1 MAGRFDL
8 RPEDRTP
15 YESRVYV
22 DAPAPAPQQSPLGSA
37 VGWAGGKILGAL
49 GGVGSA
55 IGEAAADQEIEAA
68 RAQAG
73 GTITRFAAPGA
84 ARSAATAEA
93 AAGQPPG
100 SQDRT
105 MADAMA
111 LLEQSAGGPVYAP
124 VTDRSS
130 TTTRQSSALDPAE
143 ALRLGQQLAA
153 ADESRQQIERDVAS
167 GRDAL
172 DAQAQAVR
180 GRVAQAADAERARAG
195 GRATAAESRLRAL
208 DAQLDAQRAQL
219 DGTEMQTLATFST
232 AGKVMLGLAA
242 ALEGFSASQQR
253 RPNNV
258 GQLLQLA
265 LNQDMQIQRGN
276 LQRNLERLGA
286 TERQR
291 DDAMARW
298 KEAEGARR
306 ASAERG
312 MAMQL
317 ADLAARGKTLDD
329 RMDYARAASEMAA
342 RSVQQRAALSEAG
355 RAKTTSSSSSQTQM
369 VHVGGDG
376 AAGRTGAKISD
387 DVIKMQQAAA
397 AIPAT
402 VNSYLREL
410 AKVGSNKNTAA
421 SWLAGKVAPA
431 SQRGKVEGLKTQ
443 MAMSAVRPVGTGNPS
458 ETEIAGYKA
467 RVPSPEMPLS
477 AQRAATSDIYR
488 GHIDAI
494 KTRLRNAV
502 IERKPSDVRSLMQ
515 QLDAMVKARNEG
527 LALLVPRQ
535 AE

>member
-22 DAPAPAPQQSPLGSA
+22 DAPAPAPQQQSPLGA
-37 VGWAGGKILGAL
+37 AAGWAGRNILGAL

-153 ADESRQQIERDVAS
+153 ADESRKQIERDVAS

-180 GRVAQAADAERARAG
+180 SRVAQAADAERARAG

-253 RPNNV
+253 RPSNV

-298 KEAEGARR
+298 KEAEGTRR

-329 RMDYARAASEMAA
+329 RMDYARAASEMTA

-369 VHVGGDG
+369 AQVGGAG
-376 AAGRTGAKISD
+376 AAGGKGAEISA
-387 DVIKMQQAAA
+387 DVIKITQGVASVPVS
-397 AIPAT
+397 I
-402 VNSYLREL
+402 NSYLGQLSKFKEGTW
-410 AKVGSNKNTAA
+410 AGGAA
-421 SWLAGKVAPA
+421 SGIVSPAGERKKVDATA
-431 SQRGKVEGLKTQ
+431 REV
-443 MAMSAVRPVGTGNPS
+443 AMSAVRLPGTGPVDKLEGEANLS
-458 ETEIAGYKA
+458 
-467 RVPSPEMPLS
+467 RVPQVTDSIPRRRMLAS
-477 AQRAATSDIYR
+477 AMYDKFASQLKER
-488 GHIDAI
+488 I
-494 KTRLRNAV
+494 KTAV
-502 IERKPSDVRSLMQ
+502 IERKPQDVRALLGSLETLQ
-515 QLDAMVKARNEG
+515 KARAEG
-527 LALLVPRQ
+527 IARLSRQ

>member
-1 MAGRFDL
+1 MAEPTTRERADAALMAARRRAGL
-8 RPEDRTP
+8 ELAAPSP
-15 YESRVYV
+15 LSRVAGSLDV
-22 DAPAPAPQQSPLGSA
+22 LGTGIA
-37 VGWAGGKILGAL
+37 GAL
-49 GGVGSA
+49 GGVGEA
-55 IGEAAADQEIEAA
+55 IGGAVADSSIEQD
-68 RAQAG
+68 RAMG
-73 GTITRFAAPGA
+73 VTRTAFGVPK
-84 ARSAATAEA
+84 ATAPA
-93 AAGQPPG
+93 PAPAPAAGQPGADGP
-100 SQDRT
+100 QDRT

-111 LLEQSAGGPVYAP
+111 LRDQSAGGPVYAP
-124 VTDRSS
+124 MTDRSS

-153 ADESRQQIERDVAS
+153 ADESRQKIERDVAS
-167 GRDAL
+167 GREGL

-219 DGTEMQTLATFST
+219 DGSEMQTLATYST

-242 ALEGFSASQQR
+242 ALEGFVAGQQK
-253 RPNNV
+253 RPSNV

-291 DDAMARW
+291 DDAMGRW
-298 KEAEGARR
+298 KEAEGTRR

-355 RAKTTSSSSSQTQM
+355 RAKTTSSSSSQTQQ
-369 VHVGGDG
+369 VQVGGAGGKG
-376 AAGRTGAKISD
+376 AEISD
-387 DVIKMQQAAA
+387 DVIKMQQAAS
-397 AIPAT
+397 AIPGS

-410 AKVGSNKNTAA
+410 AKVGSGKNTAA
-421 SWLAGKVAPA
+421 SWVAGMVAPA
-431 SQRGKVEGLKTQ
+431 SQRGKVQGLKTQ
-443 MAMSAVRPVGTGNPS
+443 MAISAVRPVGTGNPS
-458 ETEIAGYKA
+458 ASEIEGYKA
-467 RVPSPEMPLS
+467 RVPSPEMPLA
-477 AQRAATSDIYR
+477 AQRAATADIYR

-494 KTRLRNAV
+494 RTRLRNAV
-502 IERKPSDVRSLMQ
+502 IERKPADVRSLMQ
-515 QLDAMVKARNEG
+515 QLDAMVAARNEG
-527 LALLVPRQ
+527 LALLVPRK

>member
-84 ARSAATAEA
+84 ARSAATAESSA
-93 AAGQPPG
+93 AHPSAP
-100 SQDRT
+100 QDRT
-105 MADAMA
+105 IADAMA
-111 LLEQSAGGPVYAP
+111 LLNQSSGGPVYAP
-124 VTDRSS
+124 MTDRSS

-180 GRVAQAADAERARAG
+180 SRLAQAADAERARAG

-219 DGTEMQTLATFST
+219 DGTEMQTLATYST

-242 ALEGFSASQQR
+242 ALEGFSASQQK
-253 RPNNV
+253 RPSNV

-265 LNQDMQIQRGN
+265 LNQDMQIQRAN

-298 KEAEGARR
+298 KEAEGTRR

-342 RSVQQRAALSEAG
+342 RSVQQRAAISEAG
-355 RAKTTSSSSSQTQM
+355 RAKTTSSSSSQTHQ
-369 VHVGGDG
+369 VQVGGTGSAGGKG
-376 AAGRTGAKISD
+376 AEISD
-387 DVIKMQQAAA
+387 DVIKITQGVASVPVS
-397 AIPAT
+397 I
-402 VNSYLREL
+402 NSYLSQL
-410 AKVGSNKNTAA
+410 AKFKEGTWAGGIASVMASPEGERRKVNATARE
-421 SWLAGKVAPA
+421 V
-431 SQRGKVEGLKTQ
+431 
-443 MAMSAVRPVGTGNPS
+443 AMSAVRLPGTGPVDRLEGEANLS
-458 ETEIAGYKA
+458 
-467 RVPSPEMPLS
+467 RVPQVTDSPERRRMLTAAMYDKFT
-477 AQRAATSDIYR
+477 AQLRER
-488 GHIDAI
+488 I
-494 KTRLRNAV
+494 KTAV
-502 IERKPSDVRSLMQ
+502 VERKPQDVR
-515 QLDAMVKARNEG
+515 
-527 LALLVPRQ
+527 ALLGSLETLQRAR
-535 AE
+535 AEGIARLSRRAE

>member
-1 MAGRFDL
+1 MTMAEPTTRE
-8 RPEDRTP
+8 RA
-15 YESRVYV
+15 
-22 DAPAPAPQQSPLGSA
+22 DAALMTAWRRAGLEMAAPSPLARVAGSLD
-37 VGWAGGKILGAL
+37 VLGTGITGAL
-49 GGVGSA
+49 GSVGEAIGGAVADSA
-55 IGEAAADQEIEAA
+55 IEQDRAMGITRTSFGVPKAQGPSTAPSADQ
-68 RAQAG
+68 
-73 GTITRFAAPGA
+73 PGA
-84 ARSAATAEA
+84 H
-93 AAGQPPG
+93 GP
-100 SQDRT
+100 QDRT

-153 ADESRQQIERDVAS
+153 ADESRKQIERDVAS

-180 GRVAQAADAERARAG
+180 SRVAQAADAERARAG

-253 RPNNV
+253 RPSNV

-298 KEAEGARR
+298 KEAEGTRR

-329 RMDYARAASEMAA
+329 RMDYARAASEMTA

-369 VHVGGDG
+369 AQVGGAG
-376 AAGRTGAKISD
+376 AAGGKGAEISA
-387 DVIKMQQAAA
+387 DVIKITQGVASVPVS
-397 AIPAT
+397 I
-402 VNSYLREL
+402 NSYLGQLSKFKEGTW
-410 AKVGSNKNTAA
+410 AGGAA
-421 SWLAGKVAPA
+421 SGIVSPAGERKKVDATA
-431 SQRGKVEGLKTQ
+431 REV
-443 MAMSAVRPVGTGNPS
+443 AMSAVRLPGTGPVDKLEGEANLS
-458 ETEIAGYKA
+458 
-467 RVPSPEMPLS
+467 RVPQVTDSIPRRRMLAS
-477 AQRAATSDIYR
+477 AMYDKFASQLKER
-488 GHIDAI
+488 I
-494 KTRLRNAV
+494 KTAV
-502 IERKPSDVRSLMQ
+502 IERKPQDVRALLGSLETLQ
-515 QLDAMVKARNEG
+515 KARAEG
-527 LALLVPRQ
+527 IARLSRQ

>member
-1 MAGRFDL
+1 MAEPTTRE
-8 RPEDRTP
+8 RA
-15 YESRVYV
+15 
-22 DAPAPAPQQSPLGSA
+22 DAAVMAARRRAGLELAAPSPLARVSGSLDVLGTGIA
-37 VGWAGGKILGAL
+37 GAL
-49 GGVGSA
+49 GGVGEAIGGAVADSA
-55 IGEAAADQEIEAA
+55 IEQDRAMGVTRTAFGSPKAAAP
-68 RAQAG
+68 
-73 GTITRFAAPGA
+73 APA
-84 ARSAATAEA
+84 P
-93 AAGQPPG
+93 AAGQPGAAGP
-100 SQDRT
+100 QDRT
-105 MADAMA
+105 IADAMA
-111 LLEQSAGGPVYAP
+111 LLDQSAGGPVYAP
-124 VTDRSS
+124 MTDRSS

-167 GRDAL
+167 GREGL

-219 DGTEMQTLATFST
+219 DGSEMQTLATYST

-242 ALEGFSASQQR
+242 ALEGFVAGQQK
-253 RPNNV
+253 RPSNV

-298 KEAEGARR
+298 KEAEGTRR

-355 RAKTTSSSSSQTQM
+355 RAKTTSSSSSQTQQ
-369 VHVGGDG
+369 VQVGGAKPG
-376 AAGRTGAKISD
+376 AASQDVSD
-387 DVIKMQQAAA
+387 DVIKITQGVASVPVS
-397 AIPAT
+397 I
-402 VNSYLREL
+402 NSYLGQL
-410 AKVGSNKNTAA
+410 AKFKEGTWAGGVGSGLVSPAGERSKVDATARE
-421 SWLAGKVAPA
+421 V
-431 SQRGKVEGLKTQ
+431 
-443 MAMSAVRPVGTGNPS
+443 AMSAVRLPGTGPVDKLEGQANLS
-458 ETEIAGYKA
+458 
-467 RVPSPEMPLS
+467 RVPQVTDSVERRRML
-477 AQRAATSDIYR
+477 AANMYDKFTSQLKER
-488 GHIDAI
+488 I
-494 KTRLRNAV
+494 KTAV
-502 IERKPSDVRSLMQ
+502 VERKPQDVRALLGSLETLQ
-515 QLDAMVKARNEG
+515 KARAEG
-527 LALLVPRQ
+527 IARLTKK